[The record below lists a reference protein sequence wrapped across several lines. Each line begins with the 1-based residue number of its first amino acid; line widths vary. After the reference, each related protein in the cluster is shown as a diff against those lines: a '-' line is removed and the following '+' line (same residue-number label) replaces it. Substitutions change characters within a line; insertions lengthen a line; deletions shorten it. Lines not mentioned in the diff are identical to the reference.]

1 MTHSTKRRI
10 LAGLLALIFIIFLL
24 LSSTIGPHDDHRSAC
39 CKNHCLI
46 CLASSSLYV
55 MRILICSVIFF
66 SAALPAPLLAGEAVS
81 SHADNR
87 AVRTLISLKTKIIS

>member
-1 MTHSTKRRI
+1 
-10 LAGLLALIFIIFLL
+10 
-24 LSSTIGPHDDHRSAC
+24 
-39 CKNHCLI
+39 
-46 CLASSSLYV
+46 